1 MQTRTVRW
9 IFILGAVS
17 IGLLCGLYLVL
28 HYELAMVNGNPPYT
42 DHDVYH
48 HAAMRCAEHAEQLY
62 TDATHT
68 YESGGT
74 FNYPPPAVL
83 PFMLLAPLGRTVSY
97 ITASTLSL
105 ASSLALTL
113 VSILLLQHRRHAP
126 VRRMHIILAV
136 ATWLCFAPV
145 WQDAKHGQ
153 VNAFVCLCCVLSVH
167 WTLQR
172 RPILAALCIVVGT
185 WLKVYAVIMLV
196 PIVPMLVAQ
205 ARQTRAM
212 LDIRQALA
220 AMFWPMIWSAVVVI
234 GALPWIPIELYR
246 TYATTVLPS
255 LSSYTG
261 LNPLNQSL
269 IGAYARLST
278 TSSDLAT
285 TSFVAIP
292 GWVHTLQSVSIVAVS
307 SVIARASWRQTHHV
321 ITLSVCILA
330 MIPILSSYGWE
341 YTFIFCLPLT
351 VMTVITVF
359 GEATADRRDVVL
371 LCAALLAF
379 AIPKPN
385 DAMLHTMATMHMS
398 WLVHVLTF
406 RYMAAVGCLFAIL
419 ISPGGSMFA
428 TLRRSSR

>member
-1 MQTRTVRW
+1 MQTRAVRS
-9 IFILGAVS
+9 IYVIGAIC
-17 IGLLCGLYLVL
+17 IGLLCGTYLVV
-28 HYELAMVNGNPPYT
+28 HYELAMVNGHPPYT

-48 HAAMRCAEHAEQLY
+48 QAALRCAEHSEQLY

-83 PFMLLAPLGRTVSY
+83 PFMLLAPMGRTASY
-97 ITASTLSL
+97 ITASSFSL
-105 ASSLALTL
+105 VSSLALTF
-113 VSILLLQHRRHAP
+113 VSLLLLQRLRHKPLRRT
-126 VRRMHIILAV
+126 HIILAV

-153 VNAFVCLCCVLSVH
+153 VNAFVCLCCVLSVL

-205 ARQTRAM
+205 ARRTHSM
-212 LDIRQALA
+212 VDVGQALA
-220 AMFWPMIWSAVVVI
+220 TMVWPVVLSLVVMI

-246 TYATTVLPS
+246 TYATNVFPS

-278 TSSDLAT
+278 TSTDLAT
-285 TSFVAIP
+285 TAFVAIP
-292 GWVHTLQSVSIVAVS
+292 GWLHTLQSVGILAIS

-351 VMTVITVF
+351 IMAVITVF
-359 GEATADRRDVVL
+359 GEATAHRRDVWL
-371 LCAALLAF
+371 LCLAMLAF

-385 DAMLHTMATMHMS
+385 DAMLHAMATSNMS

-406 RYMAAVGCLFAIL
+406 RYMLAVGCLVVIL
-419 ISPGGSMFA
+419 ISAGRDDNRKMPGID
-428 TLRRSSR
+428 T